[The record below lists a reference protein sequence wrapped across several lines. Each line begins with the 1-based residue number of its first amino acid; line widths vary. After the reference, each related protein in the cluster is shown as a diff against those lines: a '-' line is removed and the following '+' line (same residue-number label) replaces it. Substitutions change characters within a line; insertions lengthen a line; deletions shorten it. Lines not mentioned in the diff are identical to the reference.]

1 MFTEEM
7 YVVLESTTRAETFLT
22 PMELQAKL
30 MEYLTGTEVS
40 LSPDLLA
47 LPDVESRAQYLMTT
61 ACELQLAN
69 GGYLQWY
76 AVRLEK

>member
-7 YVVLESTTRAETFLT
+7 YVVLESTVSDETFLT

-30 MEYLTGTEVS
+30 VEYLTGTDVS
-40 LSPDLLA
+40 LTPDLLA
-47 LPDVESRAQYLMTT
+47 LPDVESRAHHLMTT
-61 ACELQLAN
+61 GCELQLPN

>member
-1 MFTEEM
+1 MFTEQM
-7 YVVLESTTRAETFLT
+7 YVVLESTASEEVFLT
-22 PMELQAKL
+22 PLELQAKL
-30 MEYLTGTEVS
+30 VEYLGGTEVS
-40 LSPDLLA
+40 LTPDLLA

-61 ACELQLAN
+61 GCELKLPN